1 MTTESPA
8 NPRIDF
14 GLLCAFNKVNIYV
27 LGTNNCGPPETVLAP
42 ARLHVAHTVQR
53 TAQKPLINGLVV
65 TYLSL
70 LLDEPH
76 KQRDLIPTR

>member
-14 GLLCAFNKVNIYV
+14 GLLRAFNKVNIHM
-27 LGTNNCGPPETVLAP
+27 LGKNNCGPPETVLAP
-42 ARLHVAHTVQR
+42 AQLHVAHTVQR
-53 TAQKPLINGLVV
+53 KAQKPSINGLVV
-65 TYLSL
+65 TYLSS
-70 LLDEPH
+70 LLDEPY